1 MKQGRPISSHFP
13 CVRAIR
19 ADQGILRKVA
29 LNRQL
34 SGARNKIFKCHT
46 VKTDVVRMTLVD
58 TVILFG
64 WRSRVRVRVFLTSV
78 CRQTQHRHRLSPTHI
93 IDNLNPTRQYGQT
106 SDRSLH
112 F

>member
-19 ADQGILRKVA
+19 ADQGFLRKAA

-34 SGARNKIFKCHT
+34 SGARNKDFKCHT
-46 VKTDVVRMTLVD
+46 VQTGVVRMTFVD
-58 TVILFG
+58 TVIPF
-64 WRSRVRVRVFLTSV
+64 RVAFSRQGSGVFDSL

-93 IDNLNPTRQYGQT
+93 IDNFNPTRQYGQT
-106 SDRSLH
+106 ADSSLH